1 MGSDEWSEGEVGRV
15 EEDLH
20 VWAAG
25 GDGKLDFFWS
35 VEVCVC
41 GFRMEG

>member
-20 VWAAG
+20 VWIAG
-25 GDGKLDFFWS
+25 WEGKL
-35 VEVCVC
+35 ECVC